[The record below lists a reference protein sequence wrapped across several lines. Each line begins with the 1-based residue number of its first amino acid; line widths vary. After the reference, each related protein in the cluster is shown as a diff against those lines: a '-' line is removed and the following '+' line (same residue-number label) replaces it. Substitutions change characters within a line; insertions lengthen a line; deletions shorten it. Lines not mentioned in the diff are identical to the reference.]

1 MTSKA
6 DELEG
11 VPPGTYCV
19 WKPKAAESPPGRCRK
34 NNSTGSSKRWKFY
47 DFLHWSNNDGK
58 DTFVF
63 LTPRS
68 NMKKK
73 AEKEAPSGVRKPKP
87 KSIAAKTS
95 TMAAQVPPRARTHQ
109 PCAACRML
117 RRRCDRD
124 CILAPYFPSYEAEKF
139 AGVHRVFGASNVIRM
154 IQMVEESRREDAVK
168 AIIYEATARLRDP
181 VYGSAGAI
189 FHLQKMIQD
198 LKTQL
203 DSIRTQTLVLQEQR
217 DQLLGILK
225 NVHHMDPV
233 SPMDFPMFGAAGSLS
248 NGDIL
253 RYDPSTFPLDCD
265 WTW

>member
-1 MTSKA
+1 M
-6 DELEG
+6 E
-11 VPPGTYCV
+11 
-19 WKPKAAESPPGRCRK
+19 
-34 NNSTGSSKRWKFY
+34 
-47 DFLHWSNNDGK
+47 
-58 DTFVF
+58 
-63 LTPRS
+63 
-68 NMKKK
+68 
-73 AEKEAPSGVRKPKP
+73 
-87 KSIAAKTS
+87 TS

-124 CILAPYFPSYEAEKF
+124 CILAPYFPSYEAENF
-139 AGVHRVFGASNVIRM
+139 AGVHKVFGASNVIRM

-253 RYDPSTFPLDCD
+253 CYDPSTFPLDSD

>member
-1 MTSKA
+1 
-6 DELEG
+6 
-11 VPPGTYCV
+11 
-19 WKPKAAESPPGRCRK
+19 
-34 NNSTGSSKRWKFY
+34 
-47 DFLHWSNNDGK
+47 
-58 DTFVF
+58 
-63 LTPRS
+63 
-68 NMKKK
+68 
-73 AEKEAPSGVRKPKP
+73 
-87 KSIAAKTS
+87 
-95 TMAAQVPPRARTHQ
+95 
-109 PCAACRML
+109 
-117 RRRCDRD
+117 
-124 CILAPYFPSYEAEKF
+124 
-139 AGVHRVFGASNVIRM
+139 
-154 IQMVEESRREDAVK
+154 MVEESRREDAVK

>member
-1 MTSKA
+1 MFLIEERGMTSKA

-87 KSIAAKTS
+87 KSIAAKVILVGGQS
-95 TMAAQVPPRARTHQ
+95 WHKKWNQ
-109 PCAACRML
+109 L
-117 RRRCDRD
+117 R
-124 CILAPYFPSYEAEKF
+124 
-139 AGVHRVFGASNVIRM
+139 VHENNITFH
-154 IQMVEESRREDAVK
+154 
-168 AIIYEATARLRDP
+168 II
-181 VYGSAGAI
+181 I
-189 FHLQKMIQD
+189 
-198 LKTQL
+198 
-203 DSIRTQTLVLQEQR
+203 
-217 DQLLGILK
+217 
-225 NVHHMDPV
+225 
-233 SPMDFPMFGAAGSLS
+233 MF
-248 NGDIL
+248 
-253 RYDPSTFPLDCD
+253 Y
-265 WTW
+265 